1 MTEPIF
7 ADAPDYQAVFLHEY
21 VRFIDELYGYT
32 LARSG
37 SMDAETLY
45 GLTSRVEA
53 LRDDLAG
60 QLPPDPRFIPFVKP
74 QRGPPA
80 NVNVN
85 FK

>member
-7 ADAPDYQAVFLHEY
+7 ADAPDFQVVFLSEY
-21 VRFIDELYGYT
+21 LRAVEELHRYALT
-32 LARSG
+32 LAGRMTPCVFHG
-37 SMDAETLY
+37 F
-45 GLTSRVEA
+45 TSRIEA
-53 LRDDLAG
+53 LRDELAG

-74 QRGPPA
+74 QRGLPA